1 MAKSQTYYNIY
12 RRIYYALADIN
23 YDNNKYIYKIHGLV
37 ITAYNSALG
46 QTFFTI
52 VLYKCLLD
60 ILALSMEAM

>member
-46 QTFFTI
+46 QTFFYYSI
-52 VLYKCLLD
+52 
-60 ILALSMEAM
+60 I